1 MLKRKTLFMA
11 VLVIGLLGL
20 SGVVCTADAQK
31 SDSFIYVGKAD
42 GFAVEVPKDFKD
54 FKYSSEPMDTALGK
68 KENHIYK
75 STAKTMGFTIFVTDY
90 GMKNIKE
97 ADAKKLTEI
106 RMAGTEKRGKVLS
119 KSKNILAGKP
129 ALVLF
134 DMIDAKGQK
143 VFSETWFAFIDGKM
157 FQLSY
162 MTTNTK
168 LITNPAARK
177 FFSSFKYPVK

>member
-1 MLKRKTLFMA
+1 MLKRSVMLVTAIAVAVMMSSGMA
-11 VLVIGLLGL
+11 
-20 SGVVCTADAQK
+20 GVAEAQ
-31 SDSFIYVGKAD
+31 KAD
-42 GFAVEVPKDFKD
+42 GFVYASKTDGFSVEVPKVFKN

-75 STAKTMGFTIFVTDY
+75 STTANMGFSVFVTDY
-90 GMKNIKE
+90 GMKNVKE

-143 VFSETWFAFIDGKM
+143 VFLETWFAFIDGKM

-162 MTTNTK
+162 MTTETK
-168 LITNPAARK
+168 QITNPAARK
-177 FFSSFKYPVK
+177 FFSSFKYPVR